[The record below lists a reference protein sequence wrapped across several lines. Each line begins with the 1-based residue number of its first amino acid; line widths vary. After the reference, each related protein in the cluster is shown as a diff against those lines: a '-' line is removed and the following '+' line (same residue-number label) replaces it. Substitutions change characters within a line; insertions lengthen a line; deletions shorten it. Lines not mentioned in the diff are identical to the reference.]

1 MQGEVR
7 FVRLIKSIPNNLWA
21 LQSSKSIQFAFHKV
35 IDLQIPFELLDIGHE
50 ENMEF
55 VFVNA
60 SYGLTD
66 VFIPN
71 EMLLNIRRD

>member
-1 MQGEVR
+1 MG
-7 FVRLIKSIPNNLWA
+7 IGDS
-21 LQSSKSIQFAFHKV
+21 
-35 IDLQIPFELLDIGHE
+35 LDINHE

-60 SYGLTD
+60 AVGLND